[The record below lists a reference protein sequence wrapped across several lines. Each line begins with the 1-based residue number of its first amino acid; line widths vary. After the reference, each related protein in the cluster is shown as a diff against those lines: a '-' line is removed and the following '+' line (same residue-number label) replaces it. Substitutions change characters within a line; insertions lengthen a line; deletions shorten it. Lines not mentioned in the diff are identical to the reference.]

1 MKLQQN
7 KPSRT
12 LGILFVIVIMV
23 VLTSGL
29 APPVGAQDS
38 SNSLAL
44 KWETGIW
51 GTEVDANGVNVV
63 LNHADMRAGFD
74 R

>member
-23 VLTSGL
+23 VLMSGL
-29 APPVGAQDS
+29 APQAGAQDGS
-38 SNSLAL
+38 DNLAQMQVTAS
-44 KWETGIW
+44 W
-51 GTEVDANGVNVV
+51 
-63 LNHADMRAGFD
+63 
-74 R
+74 

>member
-23 VLTSGL
+23 VLISGL
-29 APPVGAQDS
+29 APPAGARDGLD
-38 SNSLAL
+38 NLAL
-44 KWETGIW
+44 KSETGIW
-51 GTEVDANGVNVV
+51 DPEFDASGVDVV
-63 LNHADMRAGFD
+63 LNDADYASEF
-74 R
+74 

>member
-1 MKLQQN
+1 MKLQQS

-29 APPVGAQDS
+29 APPAGALDN

-44 KWETGIW
+44 KWETGI
-51 GTEVDANGVNVV
+51 GGAEVDANGVNVV
-63 LNHADMRAGFD
+63 LNDADNASEF
-74 R
+74 